1 MTDQTLEDV
10 ADDLDRATD
19 LETERA
25 LDVLEGARAD
35 LEALSDDPDVDEEER
50 ADLERRL
57 DQRIREVRNRGDYD
71 GGGGSGAA
79 MNPDEE
85 DAP

>member
-1 MTDQTLEDV
+1 MTDASLEGV
-10 ADDLDRATD
+10 EDDLDRAAD

-25 LDVLEGARAD
+25 LDVLEGARGD
-35 LEALSDDPDVDEEER
+35 VEALADDPDVDEEER
-50 ADLERRL
+50 RDLEQRL
-57 DQRIREVRNRGDYD
+57 GQRIREVRNREDYD
-71 GGGGSGAA
+71 GGGGTGAA